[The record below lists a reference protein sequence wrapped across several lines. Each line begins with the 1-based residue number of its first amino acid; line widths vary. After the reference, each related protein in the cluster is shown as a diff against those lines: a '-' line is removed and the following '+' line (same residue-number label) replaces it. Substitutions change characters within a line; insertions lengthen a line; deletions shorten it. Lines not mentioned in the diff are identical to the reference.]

1 MYTYV
6 YCYFIYIQTNVCIIY
21 IHSNYVLLYYIC
33 SLQTTSFRLLLFLEE
48 NPDDSEVLLNGMEDD
63 GGDGASYS
71 LISSRHSP
79 SVADLP
85 VAGCPQPSWGQEN
98 AGSQFLSVL
107 SARPRWKY
115 GDSHGQMAST
125 KWADLVSDDGN
136 GRAGSTDWWVLAQPS
151 RSNVQLPDKPDFKKC
166 CHERSKHFITYYQ
179 NILIYIYTYIYIHI
193 YIYTYIYTY
202 IYISQSYNHPMPFPY
217 FPTGWL
223 SSDRKSQ
230 VEPKSM
236 LNLGL

>member
-1 MYTYV
+1 M
-6 YCYFIYIQTNVCIIY
+6 
-21 IHSNYVLLYYIC
+21 LYYIC

-98 AGSQFLSVL
+98 AGYVFVCFVGKAAMEIWRQSWPDGLHKVSRFGQW
-107 SARPRWKY
+107 RWKWQ
-115 GDSHGQMAST
+115 GWID
-125 KWADLVSDDGN
+125 WLVSPGAKAIKKSCSTA
-136 GRAGSTDWWVLAQPS
+136 RQAGLQEMLSL
-151 RSNVQLPDKPDFKKC
+151 KIK
-166 CHERSKHFITYYQ
+166 TYYY
-179 NILIYIYTYIYIHI
+179 ILSKYIN
-193 YIYTYIYTY
+193 
-202 IYISQSYNHPMPFPY
+202 ISQSYNHPMPFPY

-223 SSDRKSQ
+223 YSDRESQ